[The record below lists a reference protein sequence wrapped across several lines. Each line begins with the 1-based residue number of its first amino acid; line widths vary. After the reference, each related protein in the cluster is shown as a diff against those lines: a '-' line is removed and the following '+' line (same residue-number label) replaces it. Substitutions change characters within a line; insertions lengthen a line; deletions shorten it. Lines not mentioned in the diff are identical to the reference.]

1 MHSDAI
7 KTGPDHAAA
16 RAMLRATGLTAED
29 IKKPLIA
36 VVHSWSDVSPCN
48 LNLRELA
55 REVRAGIS
63 AAGGTAFE
71 FNTIAVTDGIAMGSP
86 GMKAS
91 LASREVIAD
100 SIELAVRGHCLD
112 GVVVLCGCDKT
123 IPAAA
128 MALARMD
135 LPGLML
141 YGGSILPGCHKDR
154 AVTIQDVFEA
164 VGAHAAGNIDDAE
177 LEAIEGAACPGAGAC
192 GGQFTANTMA
202 LATTFLGLSP
212 VGMNDIPAPDPA
224 KLGAARACGERVM
237 ELVRQGISARSF
249 VTPDSVRNAAVAA
262 TATAGSTNAVLHLLA
277 IAREAGFHFALDEF
291 HEISRRT
298 PVIADLKP
306 GGRYMAPDMYLAG
319 GSALV
324 GQRLMQA
331 GLIADAPTVSGNT
344 LFEEFAKASERE
356 GQKVIYD
363 AASPVKQRGG
373 YGIVYGNIAPDGCVV
388 KLAGHEALKFE
399 GRARVFDGE
408 EACFAAVQRRE
419 IKAGDVIVIRGEGP
433 VGGPGMRE
441 MLAVTAALVG
451 QGLGGDIALIT
462 DGRFSGATYG
472 FMVGH
477 ICPEAA
483 LGGPIGKLRDGDRI
497 VIDVEARTIS
507 TDADLASRPLE
518 WKPTQRETSGA
529 LAKYAALVSPAS
541 EGAVTAFPPRRES
554 GVGNRES

>member
-16 RAMLRATGLTAED
+16 RAMLRATGLSSSD

-48 LNLRELA
+48 LNLRDLA
-55 REVRAGIS
+55 QDVRAGIQG
-63 AAGGTAFE
+63 AGGTPVE
-71 FNTIAVTDGIAMGSP
+71 FNTISVTDGIAMGSP

-112 GVVVLCGCDKT
+112 GLVVLCGCDKT

-128 MALARMD
+128 MALARLD

-141 YGGSILPGCHKDR
+141 YGGSILPGCHKDK
-154 AVTIQDVFEA
+154 AITIQDVFEA
-164 VGAHAAGNIDDAE
+164 VGAHAAGSIDDQE
-177 LEAIEGAACPGAGAC
+177 LEEIESAACPGAGAC

-202 LATTFLGLSP
+202 LATTFLGLAP
-212 VGMNDIPAPDPA
+212 MGANDIPAPDPA
-224 KLGAARACGERVM
+224 KRDAARACGERVM
-237 ELVRQGISARSF
+237 ELVKQGVSARSF
-249 VTPDSVRNAAVAA
+249 VTPAAIRNAAVAA

-277 IAREAGFHFALDEF
+277 IAREAGFSFALDEF
-291 HEISRRT
+291 DDISRRT

-319 GSALV
+319 GSRLV
-324 GQRLMQA
+324 GRQLMQA
-331 GLIADAPTVSGNT
+331 GLVTDEPTVSGNS
-344 LFEEFAKASERE
+344 LFEEFSAAAEHP
-356 GQKVIYD
+356 GQKVIYS
-363 AASPVKQRGG
+363 AESPVKQRGG

-408 EACFAAVQRRE
+408 EACFSAVKKRQ
-419 IKAGDVIVIRGEGP
+419 IVAGDVVVIRGEGP

-441 MLAVTAALVG
+441 MLAVTAALIG
-451 QGLGGDIALIT
+451 QGLGGDVALIT

-497 VIDVEARTIS
+497 VIDVQDRTIS
-507 TDADLASRPLE
+507 TDAELDSRPVE
-518 WKPTQRETSGA
+518 WQPGPRETSGA

-541 EGAVTAFPPRRES
+541 EGAVTAFPPPRF
-554 GVGNRES
+554 

>member
-16 RAMLRATGLTAED
+16 RAMLRATGLSASD

-48 LNLRELA
+48 LNLRDLA
-55 REVRAGIS
+55 QDVRAGIQ
-63 AAGGTAFE
+63 AAGGTPVE
-71 FNTIAVTDGIAMGSP
+71 FNTISVTDGIAMGSP

-112 GVVVLCGCDKT
+112 GLVVLCGCDKT

-128 MALARMD
+128 MALARLD

-141 YGGSILPGCHKDR
+141 YGGSILPGCHKDK
-154 AVTIQDVFEA
+154 AITIQDVFEA
-164 VGAHAAGNIDDAE
+164 VGAHAAGTIDAQE
-177 LEAIEGAACPGAGAC
+177 LEEIEGAACPGAGAC

-202 LATTFLGLSP
+202 LVTTFLGLAP
-212 VGMNDIPAPDPA
+212 MGANDIPAPDPA
-224 KLGAARACGERVM
+224 KRDAARACGERVM
-237 ELVRQGISARSF
+237 ELVKQGVSARSF
-249 VTPDSVRNAAVAA
+249 VTPAAIRNAAVAA

-277 IAREAGFHFALDEF
+277 IAREAGFSFALDEF
-291 HEISRRT
+291 DDISRRT

-319 GSALV
+319 GSRLV
-324 GQRLMQA
+324 GRQLMQA
-331 GLIADAPTVSGNT
+331 GLVTDEPTVSGNS
-344 LFEEFAKASERE
+344 LFEEFSAAAEHP
-356 GQKVIYD
+356 GQKVIYSTE
-363 AASPVKQRGG
+363 SPVKQRGG

-408 EACFAAVQRRE
+408 EACFSAVQKRQ
-419 IKAGDVIVIRGEGP
+419 IVAGDVVVIRGEGP

-441 MLAVTAALVG
+441 MLAVTAALIG
-451 QGLGGDIALIT
+451 QGLGGEVALIT

-497 VIDVEARTIS
+497 VIDVQERTIS
-507 TDADLASRPLE
+507 TDAELDSRPVE
-518 WKPTQRETSGA
+518 WQPGPRETSGA

-541 EGAVTAFPPRRES
+541 EGAVTAFPPPRF
-554 GVGNRES
+554 

>member
-16 RAMLRATGLTAED
+16 RAMLRATGLSSSD

-48 LNLRELA
+48 LNLRDLA
-55 REVRAGIS
+55 QDVRAGIQG
-63 AAGGTAFE
+63 AGGTPVE
-71 FNTIAVTDGIAMGSP
+71 FNTISVTDGIAMGSP

-112 GVVVLCGCDKT
+112 GLVVLCGCDKT

-128 MALARMD
+128 MALARLD

-141 YGGSILPGCHKDR
+141 YGGSILPGCHKDK
-154 AVTIQDVFEA
+154 AITIQDVFEA
-164 VGAHAAGNIDDAE
+164 VGAHAAGSIDDQE
-177 LEAIEGAACPGAGAC
+177 LEEIESAACPGAGAC

-202 LATTFLGLSP
+202 LATTFLGLAP
-212 VGMNDIPAPDPA
+212 MGANDIPAPDPA
-224 KLGAARACGERVM
+224 KRDAARACGERVM
-237 ELVRQGISARSF
+237 ELVKQGVSARSF
-249 VTPDSVRNAAVAA
+249 VTPAAIRNAAVAA

-277 IAREAGFHFALDEF
+277 IAREAGFSFALDEF
-291 HEISRRT
+291 DDISRRT

-319 GSALV
+319 GSRLV
-324 GQRLMQA
+324 GRQLMQA
-331 GLIADAPTVSGNT
+331 GLVTDEPTVSGNS
-344 LFEEFAKASERE
+344 LFEEFSAAAEHP
-356 GQKVIYD
+356 GQKVIYS
-363 AASPVKQRGG
+363 AESPVKQRGG

-408 EACFAAVQRRE
+408 EACFSAVKKRQ
-419 IKAGDVIVIRGEGP
+419 IVAGDVVVIRGEGP

-441 MLAVTAALVG
+441 MLAVTAALIG
-451 QGLGGDIALIT
+451 QGLGGDVALIT

-497 VIDVEARTIS
+497 VIDVQDRTIS
-507 TDADLASRPLE
+507 TDAELDSRPVE
-518 WKPTQRETSGA
+518 WQPGPRETSGA
-529 LAKYAALVSPAS
+529 LAKYVALVSPAS
-541 EGAVTAFPPRRES
+541 EGAVTAFPPPRF
-554 GVGNRES
+554 